1 MITEY
6 VALDLETTG
15 LDPKKNKIIEI
26 GAVHVKD
33 DIIIE
38 EYQTMINPGWK
49 LSETVME
56 LTGIT
61 DEELTDAST
70 IDEKIGE
77 FLDFV
82 GDRVILGH
90 SILFDYSFLKR
101 AAVNHKLSFE
111 VNAIDTLK
119 IARKYL
125 SELPSRGLH
134 AVCLYYGIEHKEHRA
149 LEDARA
155 THELYLHLK
164 DSFYNEETAGD
175 FKPQPLH
182 YQVKREGPITP
193 AQKERLSNMLKLHK
207 INPEYDINRLTKNE
221 ASRIIDGI
229 ILKYGRSLP

>member
-33 DIIIE
+33 NNIIE

-49 LSETVME
+49 LPEKVTE

-61 DEELTDAST
+61 DEELTGAPAIED
-70 IDEKIGE
+70 KIGE

-111 VNAIDTLK
+111 ADAIDTLK
-119 IARKYL
+119 ISRKYL
-125 SELPSRGLH
+125 SELPSRNLH
-134 AVCLYYGIEHKEHRA
+134 AICLYYGIDHKEHRA

-155 THELYLHLK
+155 THKLYLHLK

-175 FKPQPLH
+175 FKPQSLH

-193 AQKERLSNMLKLHK
+193 AQKERLSNMLKMHK
-207 INPEYDINRLTKNE
+207 IKPEYDINRLTKNE
-221 ASRIIDGI
+221 ASRIIDKI
-229 ILKYGRSLP
+229 ILEYGRS